1 MAVGSVSVDPATL
14 DRIRAYAKPAQDRRE
29 RMRREY
35 PEHAELTDWA
45 RGGGMEVAAV
55 TVGGKTFGKRLP
67 DAEPPPVYVVSD
79 VVRALADGTIQP
91 SGKVRERTRW

>member
-1 MAVGSVSVDPATL
+1 MSVDTATL
-14 DRIRAYAKPAQDRRE
+14 DRIRSYARPAKDRRE

-35 PEHAELTDWA
+35 PEHAEIVDWA

-55 TVGGKTFGKRLP
+55 TVGGKTFGRPLP

-91 SGKVRERTRW
+91 SGKVREKRKW